1 MLLRT
6 VMLLRTAAVAA
17 LVAASLPAQ
26 KVTMEFDESID
37 FSNYKTY
44 QWQKS
49 RNRSKNPALSNEL
62 IDKKIRNAITG
73 RLNAK
78 GLREE
83 PDGKAD
89 LLVSY
94 DLGSGTKTET
104 ELAPSGAR
112 GRGTRRVRVR
122 YTEGT
127 LIIDLRDSSNK
138 NLVWRAVSVDTA
150 SDPNKL
156 GERLDKDVKKAFD
169 RYPPKKK

>member
-1 MLLRT
+1 MTLLRI
-6 VMLLRTAAVAA
+6 AVIAA
-17 LVAASLPAQ
+17 LAAASLPAQ

-37 FSNYKTY
+37 FSNYKTF

-62 IDKKIRNAITG
+62 IDKKIRNAITA

-78 GLREE
+78 GLREAPE
-83 PDGKAD
+83 GKPD
-89 LLVSY
+89 LFVSY

-104 ELAPSGAR
+104 EIAPAGPR

-127 LIIDLRDSSNK
+127 LIIDLRDASNK

-150 SDPNKL
+150 ADPNKL
-156 GERLDKDVKKAFD
+156 GEHLDKDVRKAFD
-169 RYPPKKK
+169 KYPPKKK